1 MSAVAF
7 SNRIA
12 LVTGAASGI
21 GEATVRRLAGAGLAG
36 LVLIDRD
43 AAGLQRLA
51 AGLPG
56 VEALLLAQ
64 DVADPAAWDEAE
76 AKARARFGRVD
87 LVVANAGL
95 ADGSPLAETSFEA
108 WRRLLSVNLD
118 GAFLTLRAGMR
129 LIGPEGG
136 AMVAVA
142 SASAVKAEP
151 GTGAY
156 AASKAG
162 VVQLVKVA
170 AREGAPRNIRVNAI
184 SPGGVKTPIW
194 RAVPFFKE
202 MAEQAG
208 GEEAAFDQMA
218 KMATPLGRYAEAD
231 EIAGLIA
238 FLLSDEAAT
247 MTGANLVCDGGY
259 SA

>member
-1 MSAVAF
+1 MSAAPF
-7 SNRIA
+7 SNKVA

-21 GEATVRRLAGAGLAG
+21 GEATVRRLARDGISG

-43 AAGLQRLA
+43 AAGLERLA
-51 AGLPG
+51 AGLPA

-76 AKARARFGRVD
+76 AQARARFGRVD
-87 LVVANAGL
+87 VVVANAGV

-129 LIGPEGG
+129 LIGPDGG

-170 AREGAPRNIRVNAI
+170 AREGAARNIRVNAI

-194 RAVPFFKE
+194 RAVPFFKD

-208 GEEAAFDQMA
+208 GEDAAFDQMA
-218 KMATPLGRYAEAD
+218 KMATPLGRYAEA
-231 EIAGLIA
+231 EEVAGLIA
-238 FLLSDEAAT
+238 FLLSDAAAT